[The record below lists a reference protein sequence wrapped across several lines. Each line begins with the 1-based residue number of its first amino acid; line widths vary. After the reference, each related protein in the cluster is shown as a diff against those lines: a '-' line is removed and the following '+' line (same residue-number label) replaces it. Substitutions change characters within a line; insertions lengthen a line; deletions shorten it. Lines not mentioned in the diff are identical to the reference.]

1 MDKDRRA
8 ACLFSALICLAIGF
22 SWQALTV
29 HYNRDGNWSALFLTG
44 SRFPVPPALASE
56 NLYVFPDSAGYDGQ
70 MYHYAAHDPLLR
82 HGLGKFIDSPR
93 LRYRRILLPAMA
105 FLLAGGRQGAIDACF
120 IASNL
125 LFLFLGAWWVA
136 RYFVFSG
143 LSPRWSILFVTI
155 PAAVTSL
162 DRLTV
167 DLTMTALAM
176 GFAYYAKIESRWK
189 LYAVLVL
196 AGLSR
201 ETGLVLIAAYC
212 LYVLAQ
218 RRLAQAVLF
227 STAIVPTALWY
238 LYVNLHTDEII
249 GSWFQMPMRGIVN
262 WAMHPFHYQYSA
274 LVNGVILT
282 LEYLSMAGVVMGC
295 VLALLLW
302 FRNPIGYLEIAM
314 AIWTAMALCFNE
326 SFYQDALGGGR
337 VLSALLIFLILRN
350 AGRLSLVWCL
360 PLILVSMRS
369 WLQLLSPFLGIL
381 KGMVH
386 HSN

>member
-1 MDKDRRA
+1 
-8 ACLFSALICLAIGF
+8 
-22 SWQALTV
+22 
-29 HYNRDGNWSALFLTG
+29 
-44 SRFPVPPALASE
+44 
-56 NLYVFPDSAGYDGQ
+56 

-82 HGLGKFIDSPR
+82 HGLAKFVDSPR

-136 RYFVFSG
+136 RYFVLSG
-143 LSPRWSILFVTI
+143 LSPAWSILFVTI

-176 GFAYYAKIESRWK
+176 GFAYYAKIDSRWK

-212 LYVLAQ
+212 LSQLAQ
-218 RRLAQAVLF
+218 RRLARAVLF
-227 STAIVPTALWY
+227 GTSVLPTALWY
-238 LYVNLHTDEII
+238 LYVNLHTQEIL
-249 GSWFQMPMRGIVN
+249 GTWFQMPLRGIVN
-262 WAMHPFHYQYSA
+262 WAMHPFHYQYST
-274 LVNGVILT
+274 LVNTVILT

-295 VLALLLW
+295 VLALLMW
-302 FRNPIGYLEIAM
+302 FRNPIGDLEIAA

-326 SFYQDALGGGR
+326 GFYQDALGGGR

-350 AGRLSLVWCL
+350 ATRLSPVWCL

-369 WLQLLSPFLGIL
+369 WLQLLSPFLGIV
-381 KGMVH
+381 KGVFH
-386 HSN
+386 R